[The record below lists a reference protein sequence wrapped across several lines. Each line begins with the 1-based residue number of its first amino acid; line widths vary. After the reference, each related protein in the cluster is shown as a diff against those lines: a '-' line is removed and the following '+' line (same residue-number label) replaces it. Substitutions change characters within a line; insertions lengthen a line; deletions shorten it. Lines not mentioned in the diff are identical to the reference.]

1 LLRRLPHHAQQRPFE
16 GGATWGDESA
26 RLIKLRGS
34 RSAVAHTSPEH
45 QPVNRVE
52 DYRALFSWDQ
62 APASTS
68 CPAHP
73 NLLIRPTVA
82 ANAAVEIRGVG
93 AVLQVVSEGC
103 RQGGLQ
109 LLAPFLIGPGEPKH
123 PVRGQAEVAQY
134 RPEWLTRID
143 RVEEPLPHLDGE
155 PLLRSGQ
162 PPGLLGVAVC
172 LSAKGAVASGV
183 PTC

>member
-1 LLRRLPHHAQQRPFE
+1 M
-16 GGATWGDESA
+16 
-26 RLIKLRGS
+26 
-34 RSAVAHTSPEH
+34 
-45 QPVNRVE
+45 
-52 DYRALFSWDQ
+52 
-62 APASTS
+62 
-68 CPAHP
+68 
-73 NLLIRPTVA
+73 
-82 ANAAVEIRGVG
+82 
-93 AVLQVVSEGC
+93 LQVVSAAC

-143 RVEEPLPHLDGE
+143 RVEEPVPHLEGE

-172 LSAKGAVASGV
+172 QSAKRAVASGV
-183 PTC
+183 PTCRRAVACCGHPANATGLGFHPSGSLHTGRVDQLARVRWVPSSCCPMES

>member
-1 LLRRLPHHAQQRPFE
+1 
-16 GGATWGDESA
+16 
-26 RLIKLRGS
+26 
-34 RSAVAHTSPEH
+34 
-45 QPVNRVE
+45 
-52 DYRALFSWDQ
+52 
-62 APASTS
+62 
-68 CPAHP
+68 
-73 NLLIRPTVA
+73 
-82 ANAAVEIRGVG
+82 VEIRGVG

-109 LLAPFLIGPGEPKH
+109 LLAPFLIGAGEPKH
-123 PVRGQAEVAQY
+123 PVRGEAEVGQY

>member
-1 LLRRLPHHAQQRPFE
+1 
-16 GGATWGDESA
+16 
-26 RLIKLRGS
+26 
-34 RSAVAHTSPEH
+34 
-45 QPVNRVE
+45 
-52 DYRALFSWDQ
+52 
-62 APASTS
+62 
-68 CPAHP
+68 
-73 NLLIRPTVA
+73 
-82 ANAAVEIRGVG
+82 
-93 AVLQVVSEGC
+93 VLQVVSAAC

-162 PPGLLGVAVC
+162 SPGLLGLAVC
-172 LSAKGAVASGV
+172 PSAKGAVASGV
-183 PTC
+183 PTCRRAVACCCHRANPTASFESEADVLSPRRHGRANHRGGAERVRHRAADRVRGKAFLLA